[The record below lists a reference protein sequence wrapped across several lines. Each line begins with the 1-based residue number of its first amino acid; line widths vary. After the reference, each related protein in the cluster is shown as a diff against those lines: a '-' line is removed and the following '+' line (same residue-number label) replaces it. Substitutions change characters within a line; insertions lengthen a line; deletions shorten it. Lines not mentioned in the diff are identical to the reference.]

1 MQRVRN
7 YIFGILILM
16 SQQQLLAQPKTGG
29 NLFPDTLS
37 NPVLPTLYTIG
48 DIVISGNKKTK
59 PAIILREIAIHSGD
73 TYSVQELLHKIEDS
87 RKQLMNTTLFNSVVV
102 AAKDFREDKVDILIE
117 VKERWYLFPVP
128 VLRPADRDFNQ
139 WLFEKDASLK
149 RVEYGLKVLYNNA
162 TGRNDK
168 LRLWLINGYTK
179 QVAFTYDRVLGNELK
194 WGLNTAFAYGKNR
207 EMSYNTID
215 DKQVF
220 YKDDRFIRSFV
231 NARAGISYRKEIR
244 TRHSFGISFTSET
257 VSDSIVERNPSY
269 FKPGRNRAGFPGIY
283 YMLDFIDLDY
293 IPYPTFGNAAK
304 VTISK
309 NGFNHVMNMWQLQ
322 LNGSFYRRVSPLS
335 FIELNTYGT
344 IKLPFRQPYFNKRML
359 GYGDIFMQGY
369 EYYVIDGVAG
379 GYIKTAFTHEF
390 ANFDIRIGKRS
401 KTEKI
406 PFRIFGKIF
415 GNAGYVYDP
424 EPGNNQLSN
433 KMLFSGGIG
442 IDILTMYDVTVKLEW
457 SFNQLGQNGLFL
469 HRKTI
474 F

>member
-1 MQRVRN
+1 MHRWRSQ
-7 YIFGILILM
+7 ILILALILS
-16 SQQQLLAQPKTGG
+16 SQLAVQAQPKTEG
-29 NLFPDTLS
+29 NIFPDTTAT
-37 NPVLPTLYTIG
+37 PFLPTVYTVG
-48 DIVISGNKKTK
+48 DIVITGNNKTK
-59 PAIILREIAIHSGD
+59 AAIILREMALHTGES
-73 TYSVQELLHKIEDS
+73 YQVQELLQKMEDS

-102 AAKDFREDKVDILIE
+102 AAKDFQADKVDILVE

-139 WLFEKDASLK
+139 WLFERNASLK

-179 QVAFTYDRVLGNELK
+179 QVSFTYDRVFDNKLK
-194 WGLNTAFAYGKNR
+194 WGLNTAFAYGMNR

-220 YKDDRFIRSFV
+220 YKDSRFIRSFI

-244 TRHSFGISFTSET
+244 TRHSFGITFTSEE
-257 VSDSIVERNPSY
+257 VSDSVVKLNPSY
-269 FKPGRNRAGFPGIY
+269 FKPGRNRAGFPGLY
-283 YMLDFIDLDY
+283 YMFDFIDLDY
-293 IPYPTFGNAAK
+293 VPYPTNGNA
-304 VTISK
+304 TRITLSK
-309 NGFNHVMNMWQLQ
+309 NGFNHVMDLWQLQ
-322 LNGSFYRRVSPLS
+322 FNGAFYRRISPLS
-335 FIELNTYGT
+335 FVEVNTYGT
-344 IKLPFRQPYFNKRML
+344 IKLPFKQPYFNKRML

-390 ANFDIRIGKRS
+390 ANFSLK
-401 KTEKI
+401 KI

-415 GNAGYVYDP
+415 GNAGYVHDP
-424 EPGNNQLSN
+424 EPGTNELTN
-433 KMLFSGGIG
+433 KMLFSGGFG
-442 IDILTMYDVTVKLEW
+442 IDILTLYDVTVKLEW
-457 SFNQLGQNGLFL
+457 SFNQLGQNGIFL